1 MQPPSHELTAEWRNT
16 RSDNADPH
24 PSVLIPETRYLKEIR
39 VKKETET
46 ADPFSVASMQDPEPN
61 NQQQGGECPGKKNAT
76 LLA

>member
-1 MQPPSHELTAEWRNT
+1 MGIIPFWKESAKKDAPKKNLSMQPPSHELTAEWRNT

-46 ADPFSVASMQDPEPN
+46 ADPFSVASM
-61 NQQQGGECPGKKNAT
+61 
-76 LLA
+76 